1 MAGLPR
7 KPAGPCACCGKPDGV
22 HTLECDVTAEYMGG
36 DVEER
41 LCNFYNTRDTNGPYY
56 RNTGEAIIMS
66 FPDETD
72 IGFGG
77 FIKFT

>member
-1 MAGLPR
+1 
-7 KPAGPCACCGKPDGV
+7 
-22 HTLECDVTAEYMGG
+22 MGG